1 MYESVPLDGAIR
13 QGDIFIGLPKV
24 ELSLKAVDVLTESG
38 RIAQQSWTDVA
49 NAGVPATAS
58 VVVEP
63 VCAIV
68 ASQDCD
74 AAREEYI
81 NLWQVARLVDVV
93 PEAANTSKN
102 SKKPGKFIALITR
115 SSRINL
121 KFFYLPEAQEYGI
134 ADRMAV
140 DFLVSLR
147 LFREDLLEHR
157 HLRICRLADVA
168 YEHFR
173 ERCSEFYRRYPYNEW
188 YPMTKTEFGIY
199 KDSQKGA
206 DIRPYPGQE
215 AD

>member
-1 MYESVPLDGAIR
+1 MSLCRLTARFAKETSSPVS
-13 QGDIFIGLPKV
+13 PKV
-24 ELSLKAVDVLTESG
+24 ELSLGAVNVLTESG
-38 RIAQQSWTDVA
+38 RIAQQTWTDVA
-49 NAGVPATAS
+49 NAGVLTTAA
-58 VVVEP
+58 VVIETVS
-63 VCAIV
+63 AIV

-74 AAREEYI
+74 ASREDYI
-81 NLWQVARLVDVV
+81 NLWQVARLVDVL
-93 PEAANTSKN
+93 PEAADVSKN
-102 SKKPGKFIALITR
+102 SKKPGKFITLITR

-121 KFFYLPEAQEYGI
+121 KFFYLPEAQEFGI

-157 HLRICRLADVA
+157 HLRMCRLANVA

-173 ERCSEFYRRYPYNEW
+173 ERCSEFYRRYPYDEW

-199 KDSQKGA
+199 KDSQRGA

-215 AD
+215 PD